1 MKHLIKIE
9 YFLHV
14 VIQKLLKGDYYSWQF
29 SNYFGKLVV
38 RIILISVMVDGP
50 AVGKAGD
57 CLDWI
62 AGGLEI
68 KGLRDSGNPC
78 PL

>member
-1 MKHLIKIE
+1 MLLERSLLQHGMSAKPLAQ
-9 YFLHV
+9 V
-14 VIQKLLKGDYYSWQF
+14 KLTCVYLYLYL
-29 SNYFGKLVV
+29 YLY
-38 RIILISVMVDGP
+38 LVMVDGP